1 MGEKKVSNQTVSKL
15 VQLISCIAESRTP
28 MRLQDISE
36 HIGVPV
42 ATAFRYL
49 NALVEEGLVFQDGAT
64 NRYAMT
70 WRVCEYGKLVRNHM
84 TIRNLSGSLV
94 SELSVKLSRG
104 VSLSIERG
112 MECVYID
119 CVYDPTSISGGVPL
133 QRIGLQAPIHAVS
146 SGKLFLTAYE
156 ESDIDL
162 LVNQKGLEQLTEKT
176 ITTKD
181 DLMEELRRTKNNQYA
196 LDDQECE
203 PGLRCVAVPIYDYSG
218 EIAAALSCFGKVE
231 NMSFEQIHSDILPE
245 LRSVAKE
252 ISFRMG
258 SYE

>member
-1 MGEKKVSNQTVSKL
+1 
-15 VQLISCIAESRTP
+15 

-36 HIGVPV
+36 NIGVPT

-49 NALVEEGLVFQDGAT
+49 NALVEEGLVFQDAAT

-70 WRVCEYGKLVRNHM
+70 WRICEYGKLVRNHM
-84 TIRNLSGSLV
+84 TIRTLSGNLV

-104 VSLSIERG
+104 VSLVIERG
-112 MECVYID
+112 MECVYLD

-146 SGKLFLTAYE
+146 SGKLFLTEYQ

-162 LVNQKGLEQLTEKT
+162 LISQKGLVQLTERT
-176 ITTKD
+176 ITTKK
-181 DLMEELRRTKNNQYA
+181 DLMEELRRTKNNKYA

-218 EIAAALSCFGKVE
+218 QITAALSCFGKVE
-231 NMSFEQIHSDILPE
+231 NMSFEHIHSDILPE
-245 LRSVAKE
+245 LRVVAEE

-258 SYE
+258 YYE

>member
-1 MGEKKVSNQTVSKL
+1 MEKKASNQTVSKL
-15 VQLISCIAESRTP
+15 VQLISCISESRTP

-36 HIGVPV
+36 NIGVPT

-49 NALVEEGLVFQDGAT
+49 NALVEEGLVFQDAAT

-70 WRVCEYGKLVRNHM
+70 WRICEYGKLVRNHM
-84 TIRNLSGSLV
+84 TIRTLSGNLV

-104 VSLSIERG
+104 VSLVIERG
-112 MECVYID
+112 MECVYLD

-146 SGKLFLTAYE
+146 SGKLFLTEYQ

-162 LVNQKGLEQLTEKT
+162 LISQKGLVQLTERT
-176 ITTKD
+176 ITTKK
-181 DLMEELRRTKNNQYA
+181 DLMEELRRTKNNKYA

-218 EIAAALSCFGKVE
+218 QITAALSCFGKVE
-231 NMSFEQIHSDILPE
+231 NMSFEHIHSDILPE
-245 LRSVAKE
+245 LRVVAEE

-258 SYE
+258 YYE

>member
-1 MGEKKVSNQTVSKL
+1 MMEKKASNQTVSKL
-15 VQLISCIAESRTP
+15 VQLISCISESRTP

-36 HIGVPV
+36 NIGVPT

-49 NALVEEGLVFQDGAT
+49 NALVEEGLVFQDAAT

-70 WRVCEYGKLVRNHM
+70 WRICEYGKLVRNHM
-84 TIRNLSGSLV
+84 TIRTLSGNLV

-104 VSLSIERG
+104 VSLVIERG
-112 MECVYID
+112 MECVYLD

-146 SGKLFLTAYE
+146 SGKLFLTEYQ
-156 ESDIDL
+156 ESDL
-162 LVNQKGLEQLTEKT
+162 LISQKGLVQLTERT
-176 ITTKD
+176 ITTKK
-181 DLMEELRRTKNNQYA
+181 DLMEELRRTKNNKYA

-218 EIAAALSCFGKVE
+218 QITAALSCFGKVE
-231 NMSFEQIHSDILPE
+231 NMSFEHIHSDILPE
-245 LRSVAKE
+245 LRVVAEE

-258 SYE
+258 YYE

>member
-1 MGEKKVSNQTVSKL
+1 MMEKKASNQTVSKL
-15 VQLISCIAESRTP
+15 VQLISCISESRTP

-36 HIGVPV
+36 NIGVPT

-49 NALVEEGLVFQDGAT
+49 NALVEEGLVFQDAAT

-70 WRVCEYGKLVRNHM
+70 WRICEYGKLVRNHM
-84 TIRNLSGSLV
+84 TIRTLSGNLV

-104 VSLSIERG
+104 VSLVIERG
-112 MECVYID
+112 MECVYLD

-146 SGKLFLTAYE
+146 SGKLFLTEYQ

-162 LVNQKGLEQLTEKT
+162 LISQKGLVQLTERT
-176 ITTKD
+176 ITTKK
-181 DLMEELRRTKNNQYA
+181 DLMEELRRTKNNKYA

-218 EIAAALSCFGKVE
+218 QITAALSCFGKVE
-231 NMSFEQIHSDILPE
+231 NMSFEHIHSDILPE
-245 LRSVAKE
+245 LRVVAEE

-258 SYE
+258 YYE